1 MKYYIETRKF
11 AFTAEPFQRLLP
23 TPHLHTH
30 LELICLQEGKSE
42 VTVDNQKFLLEG
54 GDIFLA
60 FPNQI
65 HFYCDVG
72 SARGYMLI
80 FSPEVLPELKE
91 VFSAKVPVNPI
102 VKEEHLSGNIP
113 DMIRRMEEALQTEKT
128 FDGYVA
134 KGQLLSL
141 VGEMLS
147 HLELVDK
154 PGDQDTSKRILGYC
168 LEHYMEPLT
177 LDYLAKELYLSKY
190 YISHIFRE
198 RMNISYKDFIN
209 QLRMEHVCDMLKKEK
224 NITEAAYAC
233 GFSSVR
239 TFNRVFLQ
247 SVGMT
252 PREYIKI
259 YGEKK

>member
-1 MKYYIETRKF
+1 MKYYIEMRKV
-11 AFTAEPFQRLLP
+11 AFTVEHFRELLP
-23 TPHLHTH
+23 SPHLHTH
-30 LELICLQEGKSE
+30 LELIFLREGRSE
-42 VTVDNQKFLLEG
+42 VTVDNQKFLLKG
-54 GDIFLA
+54 GEIFLV

-65 HFYCDVG
+65 HFYQDQG
-72 SARGYMLI
+72 ATEGYQLI
-80 FSPEVLPELKE
+80 FTPEVLPELKE
-91 VFSAKVPVNPI
+91 VFMAKMPVNPI
-102 VKEEHLSGNIP
+102 VKAEKLSGDVF
-113 DMIRRMEEALQTEKT
+113 DMILTMHERIRTEKT

-141 VGEMLS
+141 VSELLS
-147 HLELVDK
+147 YMELVDK
-154 PGDQDTSKRILGYC
+154 PGDWDTSKRILSYC
-168 LEHYMEPLT
+168 LKHYKEPLT

-198 RMNISYKDFIN
+198 RMNINYKDFIN

-224 NITEAAYAC
+224 NITEAAFAC

-239 TFNRVFLQ
+239 TFNRVFLRY
-247 SVGMT
+247 VGMT

>member
-1 MKYYIETRKF
+1 MKYYIETREI
-11 AFTAEPFQRLLP
+11 AFTIDHIKGLLP

-30 LELICLQEGKSE
+30 LELIYLQEGKSE
-42 VTVDNQKFLLEG
+42 VTVDNQKFLLES

-65 HFYCDVG
+65 HFYRDIERMEG
-72 SARGYMLI
+72 DMLI
-80 FSPEVLPELKE
+80 FAPEVLPELKE

-102 VKEEHLSGNIP
+102 VNEEHLLGKIP

-147 HLELVDK
+147 HMELVDK
-154 PGDQDTSKRILGYC
+154 PGDQDTSKRILSYC

-252 PREYIKI
+252 PREYIKT